1 MDNDVEVM
9 MELQSRDREK
19 SKEENAAALEKIE
32 EEVQHHISPRLE
44 EFKDEDIKDLETKH
58 IRLQRTARS
67 FSSVSLWTEESVV
80 KITSLCVLKMPRII
94 HALMSFLGFER
105 ESICEPE
112 TNLFSWKKS
121 KQIFS
126 E

>member
-19 SKEENAAALEKIE
+19 SMEENAAALEKIE
-32 EEVQHHISPRLE
+32 EEVQHHISPRLV

-67 FSSVSLWTEESVV
+67 FSSVSLWTEESIV
-80 KITSLCVLKMPRII
+80 KITSLCVL
-94 HALMSFLGFER
+94 
-105 ESICEPE
+105 
-112 TNLFSWKKS
+112 
-121 KQIFS
+121 
-126 E
+126 